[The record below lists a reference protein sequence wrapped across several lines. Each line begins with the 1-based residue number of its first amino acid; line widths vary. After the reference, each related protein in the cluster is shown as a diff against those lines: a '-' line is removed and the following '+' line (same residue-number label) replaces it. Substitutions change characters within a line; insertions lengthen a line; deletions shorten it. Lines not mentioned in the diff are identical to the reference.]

1 DDLHGVVVRPPRR
14 SDRLPLADKHGS
26 GGSRPAL
33 PAPGTELFGFRLRC
47 ELGRGAFAGIF
58 LAEDAS
64 LAGRPV
70 VLKISTAEGDE
81 PQTLAQLQHTHIVP
95 IYSVHEDAGL
105 GLRAVCMP
113 YFGGASLAEVLQK
126 VFSRTDRPVRGQQL
140 LQALAA

>member
-1 DDLHGVVVRPPRR
+1 MSGTDDRHAVVVGQPRR
-14 SDRLPLADKHGS
+14 SDRLPLTAKHDS
-26 GGSRPAL
+26 SRNRPAL

-81 PQTLAQLQHTHIVP
+81 PQTLAQVQHTHIVP
-95 IYSVHEDAGL
+95 IYSVHEDADL

-113 YFGGASLAEVLQK
+113 YLGGASLADGPQ
-126 VFSRTDRPVRGQQL
+126 
-140 LQALAA
+140 